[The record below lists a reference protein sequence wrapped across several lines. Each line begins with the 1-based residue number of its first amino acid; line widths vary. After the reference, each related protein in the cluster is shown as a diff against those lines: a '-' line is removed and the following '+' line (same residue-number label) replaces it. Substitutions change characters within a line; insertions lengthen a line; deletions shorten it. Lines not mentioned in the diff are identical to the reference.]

1 MIHYISSVGL
11 GQPWVGNELRVV
23 DREGVPFVLHAMRE
37 PTQVHFK
44 SEWARKIVRET
55 RVLYPLPPIGL
66 AVSILLA
73 PFTFGRRFFASLG
86 NALFGK
92 REDLRARISALW
104 HFFVACH
111 WARALR
117 GDDVSLIH
125 SQWIHSNGTIAMYAA
140 WLLGKPF
147 SFTGHA
153 ADLFRNRVALE
164 DKVRRAAFII
174 CISEFHR
181 SFYKELGARDEQ
193 LTINYCGIDTSM
205 FSPKEVK
212 GRREGPVHIL
222 SAGRLVE
229 KKGFEYVID
238 ACKRLVDEGLD
249 LRCTIAGS
257 GPDEGALEQRVRDR
271 GLEGRVELTGLP
283 LNQEDIPEFMHAGD
297 IFVLACVWASD
308 NDVDGLPQLTMEAM
322 ACGLP
327 AITTRLV
334 GNPDLV
340 VDGRSGLLVEP
351 RDSDGLAEAIR
362 RLAEDEG
369 LAGTLARQ
377 GRDFVI
383 EKFDLDHC
391 MQPLIDRFRSHLGP
405 SGHSRQSVSPTAAA
419 AREPVPQ

>member
-1 MIHYISSVGL
+1 LIHYITSIGL
-11 GQPWVGNELRVV
+11 GQPWVGNELRIVQ
-23 DREGVPFVLHAMRE
+23 REGIPFVLHAMRE
-37 PTQVHFK
+37 PSQVHFK
-44 SEWARKIVRET
+44 SDWARKIVGET
-55 RVLYPLPPIGL
+55 RVLYPLP
-66 AVSILLA
+66 AVGMALSILLA
-73 PFTFGRRFFASLG
+73 PLFFGGRFFAALG

-92 REDLRARISALW
+92 REHFRARVSAIW

-111 WARALR
+111 WARGLR
-117 GDDVSLIH
+117 RDEVSLIH
-125 SQWIHSNGTIAMYAA
+125 SQWIHSNGTIAMYGA

-181 SFYKELGARDEQ
+181 SLFKDLGARDEQ
-193 LTINYCGIDTSM
+193 LTINYCGIDTSL
-205 FSPKEVK
+205 FSPKPIDAERK
-212 GRREGPVHIL
+212 GPVHVL

-229 KKGFEYVID
+229 KKGFEYLID
-238 ACKRLVDEGLD
+238 ACKRLLDEGLD

-257 GPDEGALEQRVRDR
+257 GPDGEAYKQRIRER
-271 GLEGRVELTGLP
+271 GIEDSVQVTGLP
-283 LNQEDIPEFMHAGD
+283 LAQEDIPEFMHGGD

-340 VDGRSGLLVEP
+340 VDGQSGLLVEP
-351 RDSDGLAEAIR
+351 RDSDQLAEAIR
-362 RLAEDEG
+362 KLAKDGE
-369 LAGTLARQ
+369 LARKLARQ
-377 GRDFVI
+377 GREFVV
-383 EKFDLDHC
+383 EKFDIDRC
-391 MQPLIDRFRSHLGP
+391 MQPLIDRFRAHLSASAP
-405 SGHSRQSVSPTAAA
+405 PR
-419 AREPVPQ
+419 